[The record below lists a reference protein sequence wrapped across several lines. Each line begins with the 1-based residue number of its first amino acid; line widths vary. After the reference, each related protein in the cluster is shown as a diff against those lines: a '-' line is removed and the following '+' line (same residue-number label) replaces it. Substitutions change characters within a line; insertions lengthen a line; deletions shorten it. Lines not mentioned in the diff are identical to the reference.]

1 MIKKLKEVDIMI
13 KYCKGCGVRLQDNNV
28 LLEGYTNNLGKDLC
42 KRCFR
47 LKHYGEYEVVTK
59 SNGEYIE
66 IIKNVGKTKSLV
78 LYVVDLISLSNN
90 LEKIK
95 EYLKNNKVILV
106 LNKKDMLPL
115 SVSDKKILDY
125 IDENYKDVFID
136 KIVISANKNYN
147 LDRLMKLIK
156 KHRVY
161 KNVYVVGNTNAGK
174 STLINKLIE
183 NYSVDTSLITI
194 SSMPSTTLDEIK
206 IPFKDFYLID
216 TPGLVDGHN
225 IVNYISDSKIKKLS
239 SHKEIK
245 PRTYQIKK
253 GQALIFENFLRIDY
267 VEGEKNSFTVFVS
280 NDINIKRINGK
291 RHSDLQDLARKELNL
306 KYHEDIVVNG
316 FGFVKTIL
324 EGRVY
329 VYVDKDVE
337 VFTRKSMI

>member
-1 MIKKLKEVDIMI
+1 MI
-13 KYCKGCGVRLQDNNV
+13 KYCKGCGIRLQDNNV
-28 LLEGYTNNLGKDLC
+28 LLPGYTNDITKDLC

-47 LKHYGEYEVVTK
+47 LKNYGEYEIVTK
-59 SNGEYIE
+59 SNDEYIE
-66 IIKNVGKTKSLV
+66 IIKGVGSTKSLV
-78 LYVVDLISLSNN
+78 LYVVDLISLPNH
-90 LEKIK
+90 LESIK

-125 IDENYKDVFID
+125 IENNYENVFVD

-147 LDRLMKLIK
+147 LDALMRLIR
-156 KHRVY
+156 KHRIY

-216 TPGLVDGHN
+216 TPGLVDRHS
-225 IVNYISDSKIKKLS
+225 IVNYIKNDTIKKLS

-253 GQALIFENFLRIDY
+253 GQALVFEDFLRIDY
-267 VEGEKNSFTVFVS
+267 IEGERNSFTAFVS
-280 NDINIKRINGK
+280 NNVNIKRINGK
-291 RHSDLQDLARKELNL
+291 RHNDLQELSRKEINL
-306 KYHEDIVVNG
+306 KYHEDIVING
-316 FGFVKTIL
+316 FGFVKTVL
-324 EGRVY
+324 EGKVY

>member
-1 MIKKLKEVDIMI
+1 MI

-28 LLEGYTNNLGKDLC
+28 LLEGYTNNLSKDLC

-47 LKHYGEYEVVTK
+47 LKNYGEYEIVTK
-59 SNGEYIE
+59 SNDEYIE
-66 IIKNVGKTKSLV
+66 IIKDIGKTKSLV
-78 LYVVDLISLSNN
+78 LYVIDLISLPKNIT
-90 LEKIK
+90 KIK

-115 SVSDKKILDY
+115 SVTDKKILDY
-125 IDENYKDVFID
+125 ITENFEDVFID

-147 LDRLMKLIK
+147 LDKLMKLIK

-183 NYSVDTSLITI
+183 NYSIDKSLITI

-216 TPGLVDGHN
+216 TPGLVDRHN
-225 IVNYISDSKIKKLS
+225 IINYIDNNNIKKLS
-239 SHKEIK
+239 SKKEIK
-245 PRTYQIKK
+245 PKTYQIKK

-267 VEGEKNSFTVFVS
+267 IEGEKNSFTVFAS
-280 NDINIKRINGK
+280 NNVNVKRINGK
-291 RHSDLQDLARKELNL
+291 RHNTLQELSRKGIDL
-306 KYHEDIVVNG
+306 KYHEDIVING
-316 FGFVKTIL
+316 FGFIKTVL
-324 EGRVY
+324 EGKTY
-329 VYVDKDVE
+329 IYVDKDVE

>member
-1 MIKKLKEVDIMI
+1 MI

-28 LLEGYTNNLGKDLC
+28 LLPGYTNNLTKDLC

-47 LKHYGEYEVVTK
+47 LKNYGEYETVTK
-59 SNGEYIE
+59 SNDEYIE
-66 IIKNVGKTKSLV
+66 IIKRVGTTKALV
-78 LYVVDLISLSNN
+78 LYVVDLISLPNH
-90 LEKIK
+90 LESIK

-125 IDENYKDVFID
+125 IDENTENVFID

-147 LDRLMKLIK
+147 LDTLMKLIK
-156 KHRVY
+156 KYRIY

-194 SSMPSTTLDEIK
+194 SNMPSTTLDEIK

-216 TPGLVDGHN
+216 TPGLVDRHS
-225 IVNYISDSKIKKLS
+225 IVNYIKNEQIKKLS

-253 GQALIFENFLRIDY
+253 GQALIFEDFLRVDY
-267 VEGEKNSFTVFVS
+267 IEGEKNSFTIFVS
-280 NDINIKRINGK
+280 NNINVKRINGK
-291 RHSDLQDLARKELNL
+291 RHNDLKNLSRKEIDL
-306 KYHEDIVVNG
+306 KYHEDIVING
-316 FGFVKTIL
+316 FGFIKTIL
-324 EGRVY
+324 EGKVY
-329 VYVDKDVE
+329 IYIDKDVE

>member
-1 MIKKLKEVDIMI
+1 MI

-28 LLEGYTNNLGKDLC
+28 LLEGYTNNLSKDLC

-47 LKHYGEYEVVTK
+47 LKNYGEYEIVTK
-59 SNGEYIE
+59 SNDEYIE
-66 IIKNVGKTKSLV
+66 IIKDIGKTKSLV
-78 LYVVDLISLSNN
+78 LYVIDLISLPKNIT
-90 LEKIK
+90 KIK

-115 SVSDKKILDY
+115 SVTDKKILDY
-125 IDENYKDVFID
+125 ITENFEDVFID

-147 LDRLMKLIK
+147 LDKLMKLIK

-183 NYSVDTSLITI
+183 NYSIDKSLITI

-216 TPGLVDGHN
+216 TPGLVDRHN
-225 IVNYISDSKIKKLS
+225 IINYIDNNNIKKLS
-239 SHKEIK
+239 SKKEIK
-245 PRTYQIKK
+245 PKTYQIKK
-253 GQALIFENFLRIDY
+253 GQALVFENFLRIDY
-267 VEGEKNSFTVFVS
+267 IEGEKNSFTVFAS
-280 NDINIKRINGK
+280 NNVNVKRINGK
-291 RHSDLQDLARKELNL
+291 RHNTLQELSRKEIDL
-306 KYHEDIVVNG
+306 KYHEDIVING
-316 FGFVKTIL
+316 FGFIKTVL
-324 EGRVY
+324 EGKTY
-329 VYVDKDVE
+329 IYVDKDVE

>member
-1 MIKKLKEVDIMI
+1 MI

-28 LLEGYTNNLGKDLC
+28 LLEGYTNNLSKDLC

-47 LKHYGEYEVVTK
+47 LKNYGEYEIVTK
-59 SNGEYIE
+59 SNDEYIE
-66 IIKNVGKTKSLV
+66 IIKDIGKTKSLV
-78 LYVVDLISLSNN
+78 LYVIDLISLPKNIT
-90 LEKIK
+90 KIK

-115 SVSDKKILDY
+115 SVTDKKILDY
-125 IDENYKDVFID
+125 ITENFEDVFID

-147 LDRLMKLIK
+147 LDKLMKLIK

-183 NYSVDTSLITI
+183 NYSIDKSLITI

-216 TPGLVDGHN
+216 TPGLVDRHS
-225 IVNYISDSKIKKLS
+225 IINYIDNNNIKKLS
-239 SHKEIK
+239 SKKEIK
-245 PRTYQIKK
+245 PKTYQIKK

-267 VEGEKNSFTVFVS
+267 IEGEKNSFTVFAS
-280 NDINIKRINGK
+280 NNVNVKRINGK
-291 RHSDLQDLARKELNL
+291 RHNTLQELSRKEIDL
-306 KYHEDIVVNG
+306 KYHEDIVING
-316 FGFVKTIL
+316 FGFIKTVL
-324 EGRVY
+324 EGKTY
-329 VYVDKDVE
+329 IYVDKDVE